1 MNMTIFSVHFLWPAG
16 EISLF
21 SQIEITLGAT
31 DSSVT
36 LRTPILCNME
46 HAKFVD
52 VSKVDNGWHIL
63 EVC

>member
-1 MNMTIFSVHFLWPAG
+1 MNMTIFSLHFLWPAG
-16 EISLF
+16 GISLF
-21 SQIEITLGAT
+21 SQIEITLWST

-36 LRTPILCNME
+36 LRTPILCNIE
-46 HAKFVD
+46 RTKFVD